1 MDAET
6 MAPPDR
12 KHIVCVDDDRNVL
25 AGLRRALR
33 PMRARWDA
41 YCTDQPEDA
50 WKQAVEGRADVL
62 VTDVKMPRMSGLE
75 LIQRLREHAETSD
88 LPIVVMTGLT
98 EPHLKET
105 ALTLGAID
113 LLTKPVDSRELTA
126 RIDSA
131 LRMKERLDRLKSSA
145 DQCRREADCARREA
159 RRMRLQMVCRLGRIA
174 EQHDAETGN
183 HVARVA
189 AASCVIAA
197 SLGLSKS
204 VLDALLF
211 AAPLHDIGKIAI
223 PERILTKAGPLDDC
237 EWAVMRRH
245 CEFGAMMLR
254 EPSQGMAPLLCLFG
268 DRGDWFSEDDPFME
282 TAAAIAL
289 AHHERW
295 DGTGYP
301 YGLRGEAIPLEA
313 RIVAVADVF
322 DALLSPR
329 PYKRAFSEEE
339 AMDTMRQAA
348 GTHFDPA
355 IFAAFERT
363 WDAILAVRSRWSDG
377 QTLEDFGSDQ
387 P

>member
-1 MDAET
+1 MNAET
-6 MAPPDR
+6 IASAER
-12 KHIVCVDDDRNVL
+12 KQIVCVDDDRNVL
-25 AGLRRALR
+25 EGLRRALR
-33 PMRARWDA
+33 PMCAHWDT

-50 WKQAVEGRADVL
+50 WKQAAAGRADVL

-75 LIQRLREHAETSD
+75 LIQRIRAHAETSD

-98 EPHLKET
+98 EPHLKER

-113 LLTKPVDSRELTA
+113 LLSKPIDSRELTA
-126 RIDSA
+126 RLESA
-131 LRMKERLDRLKSSA
+131 IRMKERFDRLKSSA

-174 EQHDAETGN
+174 EHHDAETGN

-189 AASCVIAA
+189 AASRVIAA
-197 SLGLSKS
+197 SLGLSQS
-204 VLDALLF
+204 EIDNLLF

-223 PERILTKAGPLDDC
+223 PESILAKAGPLDDC

-254 EPSQGMAPLLCLFG
+254 EPSQGMTPLLRLFG
-268 DRGDWFSEDDPFME
+268 DHSDWLAETDPLME

-295 DGTGYP
+295 DGAGYP
-301 YGLRGEAIPLEA
+301 YGLSGEAIPLEA

-329 PYKRAFSEEE
+329 PYKKAFSEDE
-339 AMDTMRQAA
+339 AMDAMRRAA
-348 GTHFDPA
+348 GTHFDPV
-355 IFAAFERT
+355 IYAAFERT
-363 WDAILAVRSRWSDG
+363 RDAILAIRNRWADG
-377 QTLEDFGSDQ
+377 YTIDDLGSD
-387 P
+387 PL